1 MGDPEFIL
9 LGDAIWLDFVNTAR
23 TRGRGGDRMPDA
35 AAYHRWAKACRI
47 RSDADLVD
55 HAAVRRFRTRLLRLA
70 EALAGR
76 QPAPSASLALINEFL
91 HQSGGRQQLTR
102 EGGAWRLHFAPDEP
116 RPGLLAVAHSAAA
129 ALADPLLY
137 VRECAAPGCTLF
149 FSDASLAQDRRW
161 CAEDACGTG
170 GWVERRRG
178 VLG

>member
-23 TRGRGGDRMPDA
+23 ARGRSADRMPDA
-35 AAYHRWAKACRI
+35 AAYHRWNKACRI
-47 RSDADLVD
+47 RSDADAID
-55 HAAVRRFRTRLLRLA
+55 HALVRRFRTRLIRLA

-76 QPAPSASLALINEFL
+76 QPPPAASVSMINALL
-91 HQSGGRQQLTR
+91 QDAGGRQQLTR
-102 EGGAWRLHFAPDEP
+102 EGGAWHLHFAPEEP
-116 RPGLLAVAHSAAA
+116 PPGLVAIAHSAAA

-137 VRECAAPGCTLF
+137 VRECAAPGCNLF
-149 FSDASLAQDRRW
+149 FSDVSLAQDRRW

-178 VLG
+178 VFR